1 MPTRIVIAAVAAVAM
16 TACGG
21 GTVTQQTLQSTQ
33 PAQTTPQTQASAP
46 AAQAEQPP
54 AAQAA
59 QNGQQAAQAAQQVA
73 QQGTQ
78 QLAQGLQQLAQ
89 GLSQMGQHDAN
100 GKAVEAVDFEKLVAL
115 LPSPAGWTKSKP
127 TGKQV
132 TAVISTSNAEASY
145 TKGPMNVRLEITDSA
160 FSQLLLAPL
169 SMMLAAGYSE
179 RSSDGYKKSV
189 SMSGSPAYE
198 EWGSD
203 TKQGEVTALVA
214 NRFIVSAKGSSLDS
228 IDSLRTIVNQVDL
241 NKLAAMK

>member
-1 MPTRIVIAAVAAVAM
+1 MAAVAAVTM

-21 GTVTQQTLQSTQ
+21 GTITQQSTQ
-33 PAQTTPQTQASAP
+33 SSQPAQSAATAQAAPATTPAP
-46 AAQAEQPP
+46 APQAEQTP
-54 AAQAA
+54 AAPGA
-59 QNGQQAAQAAQQVA
+59 QAAQAAAQTAQAA
-73 QQGTQ
+73 QQGSQ
-78 QLAQGLQQLAQ
+78 QLAAGLQQLAQ
-89 GLSQMGQHDAN
+89 GLTQMAQKDAN

-115 LPSPAGWTKSKP
+115 LPAPAGWTKSKP

-179 RSSDGYKKSV
+179 RSSDGYKKSL

-198 EWGSD
+198 EWSND
-203 TKQGEVTALVA
+203 TKNGEVTALVA

-228 IDSLRTIVNQVDL
+228 IDSLRGILNQVDL